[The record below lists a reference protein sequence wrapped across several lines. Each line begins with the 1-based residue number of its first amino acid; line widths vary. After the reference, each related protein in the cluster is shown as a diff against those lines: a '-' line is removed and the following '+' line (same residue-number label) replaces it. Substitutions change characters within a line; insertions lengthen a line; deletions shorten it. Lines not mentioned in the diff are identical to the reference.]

1 MKQYKIFIDGIQVGR
16 EEWKVCKGQLEKYH
30 FHCVGTKDR
39 SRQVGPYPE
48 PYDSKEEVI

>member
-16 EEWKVCKGQLEKYH
+16 EVRIEGETFH

-39 SRQVGPYPE
+39 SRQAGPYPE
-48 PYDSKEEVI
+48 PYDLKEEVK